1 MKEISIK
8 NFFKAIKYI
17 LFFSIVLKKKLK
29 NWINEGLVLW
39 IMIPAVPWLAWNLIH
54 DT

>member
-17 LFFSIVLKKKLK
+17 LFFSIVLKKKTEEL
-29 NWINEGLVLW
+29 
-39 IMIPAVPWLAWNLIH
+39 
-54 DT
+54 D